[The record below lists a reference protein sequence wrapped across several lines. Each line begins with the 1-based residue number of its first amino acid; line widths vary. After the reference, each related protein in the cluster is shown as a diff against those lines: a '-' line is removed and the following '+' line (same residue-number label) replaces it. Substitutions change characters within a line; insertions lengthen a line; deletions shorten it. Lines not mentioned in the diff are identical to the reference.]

1 MFMAVIR
8 RLSNRIFVTGL
19 YHVAK
24 DGGIEAK
31 IPERCPRA
39 ESDGTCGIT
48 KFSTRKRTYGMGYP
62 LWICICSNHNYHFTV
77 YPPGWIP
84 FARNPIV
91 HLTPDG
97 KPIEIVHSDTDSE
110 DASPWSFTMFK
121 AIIAAAA
128 GRLWPEEKQLG
139 VADSLLPVNYQG
151 VARTQKRCIKVF
163 MKTFGLLKNSHHKLR
178 ERVCDL
184 LGIEMTTLQNSR
196 EKMNTRSRGPPLWQ
210 VRGGQGKEILDSL
223 ATSANTSDKLL
234 QLMSLA

>member
-1 MFMAVIR
+1 MFMDVIK

-39 ESDGTCGIT
+39 ESDGTCRIT
-48 KFSTRKRTYGMGYP
+48 KFSTRKRTCGMGYP

-97 KPIEIVHSDTDSE
+97 KPIEIVHSDSDSE
-110 DASPWSFTMFK
+110 EASPWSFTMFK
-121 AIIAAAA
+121 SVIAAAA

-139 VADSLLPVNYQG
+139 VTGSPLPVNYHG
-151 VARTQKRCIKVF
+151 VARTQKRGIKFF
-163 MKTFGLLKNSHHKLR
+163 MKTFGLLQQSHHKWR
-178 ERVCDL
+178 EKVCDL
-184 LGIEMTTLQNSR
+184 LGIEMAMLQNSR
-196 EKMNTRSRGPPLWQ
+196 EKMNARSRGPPLWQ

-223 ATSANTSDKLL
+223 TASAKTGNKLL
-234 QLMSLA
+234 ELMQHA